1 MSEFAAFLVVFVC
14 GLVAG
19 LKIRDK
25 SSRVNGVPPNPAVL
39 QVIFLYETF
48 RRARLASDVKENQA
62 PVVEAEQAYRG
73 MLDRAYE
80 EVARMM
86 GGKYDAGR
94 TG

>member
-1 MSEFAAFLVVFVC
+1 MIELLLGFVC
-14 GLVAG
+14 GFLAAWS
-19 LKIRDK
+19 IFRDK
-25 SSRVNGVPPNPAVL
+25 PSRVNGVPPNPAVL

-86 GGKYDAGR
+86 GGKYDPR
-94 TG
+94 RSN